1 MQITEV
7 NVTPINNEKK
17 LKGFASI
24 VFDNCFIVSDIKIIE
39 TARGAFLSMPSKKA
53 ANGKF
58 RDVAHPLNGE
68 TRKMIEERVFETY
81 ETVTGHRLGTDFA
94 EGVETEELL
103 ETRDLEPIENT
114 SEPAPDPEPA
124 LELEPESAMEPEL
137 DLEPEPEVESG
148 EETGKESVEAST
160 LLSVKEFGY

>member
-68 TRKMIEERVFETY
+68 TRKMIEEHVFEAY
-81 ETVTGHRLGTDFA
+81 EKVAGRRLGTDFA
-94 EGVETEELL
+94 GDVETEELP
-103 ETRDLEPIENT
+103 ETRE
-114 SEPAPDPEPA
+114 PDPVKSKMETVPA
-124 LELEPESAMEPEL
+124 I
-137 DLEPEPEVESG
+137 EPEVEP
-148 EETGKESVEAST
+148 EEKADENKVDTST

>member
-68 TRKMIEERVFETY
+68 TRKMIEERVFEMY

-94 EGVETEELL
+94 QDVQTEELPGTQ
-103 ETRDLEPIENT
+103 ELEPIGDT
-114 SEPAPDPEPA
+114 SEPASEPA
-124 LELEPESAMEPEL
+124 LEPETELEPEEKT
-137 DLEPEPEVESG
+137 D
-148 EETGKESVEAST
+148 KESAEPST

>member
-81 ETVTGHRLGTDFA
+81 ENVTGRRLGTDFA
-94 EGVETEELL
+94 TQNVETEEL
-103 ETRDLEPIENT
+103 PKK
-114 SEPAPDPEPA
+114 SM
-124 LELEPESAMEPEL
+124 EPESVSE
-137 DLEPEPEVESG
+137 DLTLEKSNPAQ
-148 EETGKESVEAST
+148 EEQKEKNADTST

>member
-81 ETVTGHRLGTDFA
+81 ETVTGRRLGADFA
-94 EGVETEELL
+94 KVAEEEELPDTQ
-103 ETRDLEPIENT
+103 ELEPAGNT
-114 SEPAPDPEPA
+114 PEPVVESAPA
-124 LELEPESAMEPEL
+124 LESELEPEEKTDKKSA
-137 DLEPEPEVESG
+137 D
-148 EETGKESVEAST
+148 TST

>member
-94 EGVETEELL
+94 ENTDFEESVETEELP
-103 ETRDLEPIENT
+103 ETRELEPIENT
-114 SEPAPDPEPA
+114 SEPA
-124 LELEPESAMEPEL
+124 L
-137 DLEPEPEVESG
+137 DLETEPAQE
-148 EETGKESVEAST
+148 EETDKESAEAST

>member
-81 ETVTGHRLGTDFA
+81 ETVTGHRLGTDFVA
-94 EGVETEELL
+94 KGIETEELP
-103 ETRDLEPIENT
+103 ETRELEPIESNLEAT
-114 SEPAPDPEPA
+114 LAPKPD
-124 LELEPESAMEPEL
+124 LDPEL
-137 DLEPEPEVESG
+137 DPEEKKDRES
-148 EETGKESVEAST
+148 
-160 LLSVKEFGY
+160 

>member
-81 ETVTGHRLGTDFA
+81 ENVTGRRLGSDFA
-94 EGVETEELL
+94 VQDVETE
-103 ETRDLEPIENT
+103 N
-114 SEPAPDPEPA
+114 SPEPMEQKPVSSEA
-124 LELEPESAMEPEL
+124 VSEGEESAR
-137 DLEPEPEVESG
+137 
-148 EETGKESVEAST
+148 EEKTEEKSVDTST

>member
-94 EGVETEELL
+94 ESRDFAENVETEELP
-103 ETRDLEPIENT
+103 ETRELEPVENT
-114 SEPAPDPEPA
+114 SESD
-124 LELEPESAMEPEL
+124 LELN
-137 DLEPEPEVESG
+137 LEPEPAPEK
-148 EETGKESVEAST
+148 ETDKESAEPST

>member
-24 VFDNCFIVSDIKIIE
+24 VFDNCFIISDIKIIE
-39 TARGAFLSMPSKKA
+39 TAKAAFLSMPSKKA

-68 TRKMIEERVFETY
+68 TRQMIEDRVFEEY
-81 ETVTGHRLGTDFA
+81 ERVTGCVLGQESQDQEDEVAPTPLDPVSTTF
-94 EGVETEELL
+94 ESPTKVETQPETDIDDLDEDEE
-103 ETRDLEPIENT
+103 EQTEQK
-114 SEPAPDPEPA
+114 SE
-124 LELEPESAMEPEL
+124 M
-137 DLEPEPEVESG
+137 
-148 EETGKESVEAST
+148 ST

>member
-81 ETVTGHRLGTDFA
+81 ETVTGHQLGTDFA
-94 EGVETEELL
+94 VEVEAEALPDTQELG
-103 ETRDLEPIENT
+103 PVENK
-114 SEPAPDPEPA
+114 PEPK
-124 LELEPESAMEPEL
+124 LEAEPVLESAL
-137 DLEPEPEVESG
+137 DLEPDKDLEPEEKAD
-148 EETGKESVEAST
+148 KESADTST

>member
-68 TRKMIEERVFETY
+68 TRKMIEERVFEMY

-94 EGVETEELL
+94 EDVRTEELPDTQ
-103 ETRDLEPIENT
+103 ELEPIGGT
-114 SEPAPDPEPA
+114 SEPRLEPA
-124 LELEPESAMEPEL
+124 LESETELEPEEKT
-137 DLEPEPEVESG
+137 D
-148 EETGKESVEAST
+148 KESAETST

>member
-81 ETVTGHRLGTDFA
+81 ETVTGHQLGTDLAVEVEA
-94 EGVETEELL
+94 ETL
-103 ETRDLEPIENT
+103 
-114 SEPAPDPEPA
+114 PDTQ
-124 LELEPESAMEPEL
+124 ELEPVENKPELKLEAEPVLESDL
-137 DLEPEPEVESG
+137 DLEPEEKAD
-148 EETGKESVEAST
+148 KESADTST